1 MLVMHITN
9 TNAMVFNMCWYNVGQ
24 NKLFLVVYDIGKP
37 ISWAQALVPG
47 ARSAP
52 EKYDFGVSG
61 NTKKAEIHSI
71 PYILWLHI
79 FG

>member
-1 MLVMHITN
+1 MY
-9 TNAMVFNMCWYNVGQ
+9 NAGK

-61 NTKKAEIHSI
+61 NTEKAEIHSI

>member
-1 MLVMHITN
+1 M
-9 TNAMVFNMCWYNVGQ
+9 
-24 NKLFLVVYDIGKP
+24 VYDIGKP
-37 ISWAQALVPG
+37 ISGAQALVLG

-61 NTKKAEIHSI
+61 NTEKAEIHSI